1 VGDGGATRA
10 TARRVALG
18 SFVVTALVVAVALI
32 RVLLS
37 GTDPANTSAPGYL
50 PLAYSAAAVL
60 LVVFVLSAFVRRVDL
75 VLGRWFPWLVGAVSA
90 FVGIGTYWV
99 LWAGNSDLAA
109 TIYKGI
115 RVPQGP
121 YPFWDL
127 TLVMKSID
135 CARVGVDVFQPNN
148 GCLQDPAIYGP
159 GMLWLQYLPFHLF
172 ANRNTGWLG
181 LVAMIVS
188 SLVLVWLARN
198 SSGPG
203 QLVLLVAAAA
213 APWQLLL
220 ERGNIDA
227 AVLWIACAVV
237 LLVRRWDR
245 LWVWWIAA
253 ALIWLVGTWKYYPF
267 AMGLMLVPAVRVK
280 RGWTVLVGF
289 GIATVVFMVLTWDNF
304 RFSSQ
309 SNSNMVDYGDFV
321 VLGRVPVV
329 ARMLGTVVGAGGIQ
343 LGDAILFMLALI
355 AVVWG
360 AAAGLATR
368 RSLVHPAMLAIAGS
382 SLFLASVLVAGFGW
396 GYKAAFLLLCVP
408 AVAALTRSCRAVLA
422 SSSVA
427 ILAMI
432 AIQALVVW
440 NTVMATLAGVVAAG
454 FAFGLAATL
463 IARAVRP
470 AARTTASVAAPAR
483 P

>member
-1 VGDGGATRA
+1 MGDGVATRA
-10 TARRVALG
+10 RARRVTLAA
-18 SFVVTALVVAVALI
+18 FIVTALVVVVAVL

-37 GTDPANTSAPGYL
+37 GTDAANTSAPGYL

-60 LVVFVLSAFVRRVDL
+60 LVVFVVAALVRRIDL
-75 VLGRWFPWLVGAVSA
+75 VLGRFFPWLIGAVSA
-90 FVGIGTYWV
+90 FVGVGTYWA
-99 LWAGNSDLAA
+99 LWAGHSDLAA

-115 RVPQGP
+115 KVPQGP

-159 GMLWLQYLPFHLF
+159 GMLWLQYVPFHLF
-172 ANRNTGWLG
+172 ASKNTGWLG
-181 LVAMIVS
+181 LLAMIVS
-188 SLVLVWLARN
+188 SLALVWLARN

-227 AVLWIACAVV
+227 AVLWCACAVV
-237 LLVRRWDR
+237 ILVRRWNS
-245 LWVWWIAA
+245 LWVWSVAA
-253 ALIWLVGTWKYYPF
+253 ALIWVVGTWKYYPF
-267 AMGLMLVPAVRVK
+267 VMGLMLIPVIRLR
-280 RGWTVLVGF
+280 RGWTVLVAF
-289 GIATVVFMVLTWDNF
+289 GLATLVFMVLTWDNF

-309 SNSNMVDYGDFV
+309 SNSNMIDYGDVV

-343 LGDAILFMLALI
+343 LGDALLFLLA
-355 AVVWG
+355 AVAAVWG
-360 AAAGLATR
+360 IAAGLATR

-408 AVAALTRSCRAVLA
+408 AVAALARSRAAVLA
-422 SSSVA
+422 SSSVT
-427 ILAMI
+427 ILALI
-432 AIQALVVW
+432 AIQSVVVW
-440 NTVMATLAGVVAAG
+440 NTVMATLAGITAAG
-454 FAFGLAATL
+454 FAFGLAAAL
-463 IARAVRP
+463 IGKVVRP
-470 AARTTASVAAPAR
+470 ARPTTASVPAAPH

>member
-1 VGDGGATRA
+1 M
-10 TARRVALG
+10 RRGTVAAYA
-18 SFVVTALVVAVALI
+18 VTALIVAVAIL

-50 PLAYSAAAVL
+50 PLAYSAAAIL
-60 LVVFVLSAFVRRVDL
+60 LVVFVVSAFVRRLDL
-75 VLGRWFPWLVGAVSA
+75 VLGRWLSWLVGAVSL
-90 FVGIGTYWV
+90 FIGLGTYWV
-99 LWAGNSDLAA
+99 LALGHSELAA
-109 TIYKGI
+109 TIYRGI

-159 GMLWLQYLPFHLF
+159 GMLWLRYVPFHLF
-172 ANRNTGWLG
+172 GNRNTAALG
-181 LVAMIVS
+181 VVVMLVS

-198 SSGPG
+198 ADGPG
-203 QLVLLVAAAA
+203 RLVLLVAAAA

-227 AVLWIACAVV
+227 VVFWVPCVVV
-237 LLVRRWDR
+237 LLVRRWNR
-245 LWVWWIAA
+245 PWVWTIGA

-267 AMGLMLVPAVRVK
+267 AMGLMLIPVVRLR
-280 RGWTVLVGF
+280 RGWTVLAGF
-289 GIATVVFMVLTWDNF
+289 AIATVVFMALTWDNF

-309 SNSNMVDYGDFV
+309 SNSAMIDYGDTV

-343 LGDAILFMLALI
+343 LGDALMFLMALA

-360 AAAGLATR
+360 VCAGLASR
-368 RSLVHPAMLAIAGS
+368 RSLVHPAMLGVAGS
-382 SLFLASVLVAGFGW
+382 SVFLASVLVAGFGW
-396 GYKAAFLLLCVP
+396 GYKAAFLLLGVP
-408 AVAALTRSCRAVLA
+408 LVAALTRSRRPVLVSSAVAVLA
-422 SSSVA
+422 
-427 ILAMI
+427 LI
-432 AIQALVVW
+432 AIQAVVVW
-440 NTVMATLAGVVAAG
+440 NTVLATMAGVVAAG
-454 FAFGLAATL
+454 FVLGLSAAL
-463 IARAVRP
+463 IARSLRP
-470 AARTTASVAAPAR
+470 ARPTTASVVEAAR